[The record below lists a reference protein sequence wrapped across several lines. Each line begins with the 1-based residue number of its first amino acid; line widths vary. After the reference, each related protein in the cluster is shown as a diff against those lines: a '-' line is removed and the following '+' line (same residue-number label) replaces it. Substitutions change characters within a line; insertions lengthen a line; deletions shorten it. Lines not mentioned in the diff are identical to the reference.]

1 MSKHATNVMC
11 KVETAI
17 CLIAIVSGIISTKLA
32 VGCWVAFL
40 IVLLVHMILDKNY
53 LKEWC
58 DWLWQK

>member
-11 KVETAI
+11 KVETTI
-17 CLIAIVSGIISTKLA
+17 FLIATVSGIISTKLT
-32 VGCWVAFL
+32 VGCWIAFFVVIL
-40 IVLLVHMILDKNY
+40 AHMILDKSY

>member
-17 CLIAIVSGIISTKLA
+17 FLIAIVSGIISTKLA

-40 IVLLVHMILDKNY
+40 ALILVHMILDKNY

-58 DWLWQK
+58 TWMWPK

>member
-1 MSKHATNVMC
+1 MSKHATNTMC

-17 CLIAIVSGIISTKLA
+17 LLIAIVSGIISIKLA

-40 IVLLVHMILDKNY
+40 IVLLVHMILDKSY
-53 LKEWC
+53 LEEWC

>member
-17 CLIAIVSGIISTKLA
+17 FLIAIVSGIVSTKLTT
-32 VGCWVAFL
+32 GCWVAFL
-40 IVLLVHMILDKNY
+40 IVLLIHMILDKNY
-53 LKEWC
+53 LQEWC